1 MSDKKEIVNNI
12 YETLKDKVK
21 GVELKEID
29 VDNDYLAIKIAPL
42 VKEHSLD
49 EAVRKIK
56 EVIAGHFPGFKVRV
70 DIEGQSE
77 EQEAKENQKGE
88 TASPEEIRKVE
99 NDIYELLKQVIDP
112 EIGIDIINLG
122 LIYNIVYDGKKH
134 VYVEMTLSTPACPL
148 SDALVSSVKNIIKT
162 KYPDF
167 DVDVELTFDP
177 PWDTS
182 MISEEGKR
190 RLGMI

>member
-1 MSDKKEIVNNI
+1 MSENKLTVNEI
-12 YETLKDKVK
+12 YQTLKNEVK
-21 GVELKEID
+21 GVDFKEIE
-29 VDNDYLAIKIAPL
+29 VDKNYLGIKIAPL
-42 VKEHSLD
+42 VKGHSLD

-56 EVIAGHFPGFKVRV
+56 EVMAKHFPDFKVRV
-70 DIEGQSE
+70 DIEGQSAGGE
-77 EQEAKENQKGE
+77 GKENKKE
-88 TASPEEIRKVE
+88 EAASPEEIRKVE
-99 NDIYELLKQVIDP
+99 DDIYELLKQVIDP

-134 VYVEMTLSTPACPL
+134 VYIEMTLSTPACPL